1 MTGRMLHA
9 HNAFGANLVA
19 FSRSARTRRSAL
31 HGHRGRP
38 HPGGARTIGP
48 LSVPATTLAR
58 TRDQRCASIARP
70 GSPIGSACSHC
81 SSRIDP
87 ISGADPVA
95 VCMGCPLLGD
105 RMPSD
110 LSPTHVGL
118 SAMPESVSP
127 GIEPARQP
135 AAADRRRPVRET
147 QAERTRPLTPTT
159 RRMRRTRNTGLAGDR
174 RCLSAAVLTGLE
186 PAIFALTTRRA
197 LQLLRKTKARSVL
210 SEKCQRGAPSLS
222 VCCSDPADLV
232 VGHWLQLRR
241 VVVRLVVHDGM
252 SFLRVGPT
260 RCEPAIFA
268 LTTPT
273 APQDQDDGP

>member
-1 MTGRMLHA
+1 MGL
-9 HNAFGANLVA
+9 FP
-19 FSRSARTRRSAL
+19 SRLRRSHVLGTSDVRPSLDQAHRLAL
-31 HGHRGRP
+31 P
-38 HPGGARTIGP
+38 VPIARVASTP
-48 LSVPATTLAR
+48 FQEP
-58 TRDQRCASIARP
+58 TRLRCAWGAHCWVTGCRP
-70 GSPIGSACSHC
+70 IFHRLTSAYLPCQKACH
-81 SSRIDP
+81 
-87 ISGADPVA
+87 
-95 VCMGCPLLGD
+95 
-105 RMPSD
+105 
-110 LSPTHVGL
+110 
-118 SAMPESVSP
+118 PESN
-127 GIEPARQP
+127 
-135 AAADRRRPVRET
+135 RRVNLLQQTDGPPVRET